1 MLNAPEALAL
11 YFDLAA
17 DATMAEL
24 STVFTEDAVVRDEAK
39 HHRGLV
45 AIRDWRVETMARTP
59 FTTRPLSVEPGD
71 GSFSV
76 PAEVTGSFPG
86 SPVKLTHRFTL
97 RDGRI
102 AALEIE

>member
-24 STVFTEDAVVRDEAK
+24 STVFTDDAVVCDEAR
-39 HHRGLV
+39 HHRGLL

-59 FTTRPLSVEPGD
+59 FTARPLSVERQG
-71 GSFSV
+71 GVLEV
-76 PAEVTGSFPG
+76 PARVTGSFPG
-86 SPVKLTHRFTL
+86 SPVTLTHRFTL

-102 AALEIE
+102 AALEIG